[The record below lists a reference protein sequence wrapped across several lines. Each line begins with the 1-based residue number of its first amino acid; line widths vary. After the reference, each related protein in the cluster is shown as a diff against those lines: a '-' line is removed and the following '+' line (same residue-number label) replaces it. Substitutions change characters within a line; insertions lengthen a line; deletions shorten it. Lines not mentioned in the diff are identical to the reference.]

1 MQLNRIREIVDARD
15 ISRYRFWK
23 QTGLDRATA
32 YRLYNDPSYI
42 PSEPVLE
49 KICKAYGLRTEDLLK
64 EESDPIAAPIVTQT
78 FSPQR
83 AVGEE
88 HLTLSEL
95 ETWFWAAACAIRGA
109 ADAPRFMDFILPLV
123 FYKRLCDVFE
133 DEFAACVQEFGNEA
147 LALKIIEEDYT
158 DALQSSREPIVR
170 FYIPQDFLWDSFCDH
185 PNQGLGEFVTNALRT
200 VAHLN
205 PALRGVLDIQDFNET
220 TAGIR
225 TLSDE
230 RLADLIQVLS
240 RHRLGLKN
248 IDPEVLGQAYEYLVW
263 KFAEAQG
270 KKGGEFY
277 TPKEIGWLIAELID
291 PEPFTTIYDPAC
303 GSGGLLIKIRQLY
316 EQRHPGEESKAPK
329 LYGQDINQTTFAI
342 AKMNMILHDYTDSF
356 LAIGDTFHK
365 PIFGTEKSGLKRFDY
380 VVANPPWN
388 MNNYDQSYYISDP
401 WGRFPYGIP
410 PKSSADWG
418 WVQLVLASMNADS
431 RAAIILPPGA
441 VFRGSGSKSSNVEKD
456 IRRAFIENDLIEGVI
471 LLPDRLFSG
480 ASIPAIILLLNRNK
494 KPERRQ
500 QILLINASSYSK
512 KERQKNILDAEGITT
527 IAKVY
532 HNWETRDKLSQII
545 SLEEARAV
553 DYNIL
558 PSKFVDI
565 SEKVQYRPLNEILA
579 DLSYIRTEKQK
590 VNLKLENFLSKLG
603 IK

>member
-32 YRLYNDPSYI
+32 YRLYNDPTYI
-42 PSEPVLE
+42 PSDSVLE

-64 EESDPIAAPIVTQT
+64 EESEPIAAPVVTQT
-78 FSPQR
+78 SSPQR
-83 AVGEE
+83 AAAEE

-158 DALQSSREPIVR
+158 DALKSDRESIVR
-170 FYIPQDFLWDSFCDH
+170 FYIPQDFLWDSFCEH
-185 PNQGLGEFVTNALRT
+185 PIKGLGEFVTNALRT
-200 VAHLN
+200 VTRLN

-277 TPKEIGWLIAELID
+277 TPKEIGGLIAELID

-303 GSGGLLIKIRQLY
+303 GSGGLLIKARQLY

-329 LYGQDINQTTFAI
+329 LYGQDINHTTFAI
-342 AKMNMILHDYTDSF
+342 ANMNMILHDYTDSF
-356 LAIGDTFHK
+356 LAIGDTFHT
-365 PIFGTEKSGLKRFDY
+365 PVFVTEKSGLKRFDY
-380 VVANPPWN
+380 VIANPPWN

-418 WVQLVLASMNADS
+418 WVQLVLASMSADS

-441 VFRGSGSKSSNVEKD
+441 VYRGSGNKSSNVEKN
-456 IRRAFIENDLIEGVI
+456 IRRGFIEDDLIEGVI
-471 LLPDRLFSG
+471 LLPANLFYST
-480 ASIPAIILLLNRNK
+480 SFPAIILLLNRNK
-494 KPERRQ
+494 RLERRQ
-500 QILLINASSYSK
+500 QILLVNASDFSK
-512 KERQKNILDAEGITT
+512 KKRQRDILASEDIKT
-527 IAKVY
+527 IANIY

-545 SLEEARAV
+545 SLEEARAA

-558 PSKFVDI
+558 PSNFVDI
-565 SEKVQYRPLNEILA
+565 SEKLQYRPLKEILA
-579 DLSYIRTEKQK
+579 DLSDIRNEKEK
-590 VNLKLENFLSKLG
+590 INTKLKNILCELG

>member
-15 ISRYRFWK
+15 MSRYRFWK

-32 YRLYNDPSYI
+32 YRLYNDPTYI
-42 PSEPVLE
+42 PSDPVLE

-64 EESDPIAAPIVTQT
+64 EESEPIAAPVATQT
-78 FSPQR
+78 ASPQR
-83 AVGEE
+83 AAAAE

-133 DEFAACVQEFGNEA
+133 DEFADCVQEFGNEA

-158 DALQSSREPIVR
+158 DALKSDRESIVR
-170 FYIPQDFLWDSFCDH
+170 FYIPQDFLWDSFRDH
-185 PNQGLGEFVTNALRT
+185 PIKGLGEFVTNALRT
-200 VAHLN
+200 VTHLN
-205 PALRGVLDIQDFNET
+205 PALRGVLDIQYFNET

-225 TLSDE
+225 ILSDE

-277 TPKEIGWLIAELID
+277 TPKEIGRLIAELID
-291 PEPFTTIYDPAC
+291 PEPFTTIYDPVC
-303 GSGGLLIKIRQLY
+303 GSGGLLIKARQLY
-316 EQRHPGEESKAPK
+316 EQRHPDEESKAPK
-329 LYGQDINQTTFAI
+329 LYGQDINHATFAI

-356 LAIGDTFHK
+356 LAIGDTFQE
-365 PIFGTEKSGLKRFDY
+365 PSFVTEKAGLKRFDY

-441 VFRGSGSKSSNVEKD
+441 VYRGSGNKSSNVEKN
-456 IRRAFIENDLIEGVI
+456 IRRGFIEDDLIEGVI
-471 LLPDRLFSG
+471 LLPANLFYST
-480 ASIPAIILLLNRNK
+480 SFPAIILLLNRNK
-494 KPERRQ
+494 KLDRRQ
-500 QILLINASSYSK
+500 QILLVNASNFSK
-512 KERQKNILDAEGITT
+512 KERQRDILEIENIKT
-527 IAKVY
+527 IANIY
-532 HNWETRDKLSQII
+532 HNWETRDNLSQII
-545 SLEEARAV
+545 SLEEARAA

-565 SEKVQYRPLNEILA
+565 SEKVQYRRLNEILA
-579 DLSYIRTEKQK
+579 DLSDIRNEKEK
-590 VNLKLENFLSKLG
+590 INTKLENILRELG